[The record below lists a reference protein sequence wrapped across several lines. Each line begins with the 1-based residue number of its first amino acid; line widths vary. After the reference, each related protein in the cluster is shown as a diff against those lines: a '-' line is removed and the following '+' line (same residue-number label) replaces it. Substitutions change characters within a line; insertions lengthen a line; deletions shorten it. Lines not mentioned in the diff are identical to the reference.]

1 MKRSTTKTTRL
12 ELGVLFGA
20 LLNLA
25 ATPIASA
32 APSLAFF
39 DKGAKLVDI
48 TTAGDSGKTRA
59 GATVGI
65 TAQNPET
72 IAGQNVIKVT
82 VALTNGD
89 KSQALYS
96 GLITQDGDGSYQGAL
111 KGTAGSYVS
120 IVDLLV
126 TGGGQNG
133 GAGGADSAGGEGG
146 DSSGKNG
153 NSNGSGDGG
162 NFAGGGWGKFG
173 DSGKNGGGSDKGDG
187 VRPAVMPQRD
197 LIVRLCGADF
207 VEMTDKDNPPFDQ
220 LTKVFWRDAAWQ
232 GELNALLSDIETSKK
247 NSGSIDQALV
257 KRTLEALAK
266 LPIATHT
273 SVSATRNSQDQQVS
287 ELTKGNGS
295 SLILRSFAIIYPEL
309 VTYLDRAARTSNAV
323 ASVSGLSF
331 EAKDV
336 AKVLGLLG
344 GLDSEWAVEP
354 GNTKRRDEINA
365 LLANPE
371 ESRQHKQA
379 VIATVLAV
387 WFSASMTDEKEMA
400 LYLGFADTYLN
411 TVGAGSV
418 ATVAGVQGW
427 VKNTLHLVAPRYTQT
442 QDSQWQAQR
451 DLLNTN
457 IKDAQDTWIA
467 YLKRE
472 VLDPERF
479 VAFKARFGDYAEDLR
494 DLSQALVD
502 YSTDEKKKIEIFVR
516 IASSLAGKDG
526 LPPSWPI
533 QRWVT
538 EFFKENEALCMEDSG
553 DTPQDAEAADF
564 ALNLIRLFLAV

>member
-1 MKRSTTKTTRL
+1 
-12 ELGVLFGA
+12 
-20 LLNLA
+20 
-25 ATPIASA
+25 
-32 APSLAFF
+32 
-39 DKGAKLVDI
+39 
-48 TTAGDSGKTRA
+48 
-59 GATVGI
+59 
-65 TAQNPET
+65 
-72 IAGQNVIKVT
+72 
-82 VALTNGD
+82 
-89 KSQALYS
+89 
-96 GLITQDGDGSYQGAL
+96 
-111 KGTAGSYVS
+111 
-120 IVDLLV
+120 
-126 TGGGQNG
+126 
-133 GAGGADSAGGEGG
+133 
-146 DSSGKNG
+146 
-153 NSNGSGDGG
+153 
-162 NFAGGGWGKFG
+162 
-173 DSGKNGGGSDKGDG
+173 
-187 VRPAVMPQRD
+187 
-197 LIVRLCGADF
+197 
-207 VEMTDKDNPPFDQ
+207 
-220 LTKVFWRDAAWQ
+220 
-232 GELNALLSDIETSKK
+232 
-247 NSGSIDQALV
+247 
-257 KRTLEALAK
+257 
-266 LPIATHT
+266 
-273 SVSATRNSQDQQVS
+273 
-287 ELTKGNGS
+287 
-295 SLILRSFAIIYPEL
+295 
-309 VTYLDRAARTSNAV
+309 V

-331 EAKDV
+331 EAKDA

-371 ESRQHKQA
+371 EPRQHKQA

-387 WFSASMTDEKEMA
+387 WFSASMTDEREMA

-451 DLLNTN
+451 DLLNAN

-526 LPPSWPI
+526 LPPNWPI